1 MTYKFD
7 FSDGI
12 LIGYVGKKVKLSFTD
27 GEEMTGKV
35 VGYTSAVNNDDK
47 VTTMELLSDE
57 FNETFEIA
65 ENEIAA
71 IEVVGQ
77 S

>member
-57 FNETFEIA
+57 FNETFEMA

-71 IEVVGQ
+71 IDVVGQ

>member
-57 FNETFEIA
+57 LNETVEIA

>member
-12 LIGYVGKKVKLSFTD
+12 LIGYVGKKVRLSFTD

-35 VGYTSAVNNDDK
+35 VGYTSAANNNDE
-47 VTTMELLSDE
+47 VFTMELLSDK
-57 FNETFEIA
+57 FNETVEIA

>member
-12 LIGYVGKKVKLSFTD
+12 LIGYVGKKVRLSFTD

-35 VGYTSAVNNDDK
+35 VGYTSAVNNDDE
-47 VTTMELLSDE
+47 VFTMELLSDK
-57 FNETFEIA
+57 FNETVEIA

>member
-12 LIGYVGKKVKLSFTD
+12 LIGYVGKKVRLSFTD

-35 VGYTSAVNNDDK
+35 VGYTSAVNNDDE
-47 VTTMELLSDE
+47 VSTMELLSDK
-57 FNETFEIA
+57 FNETVEIA

>member
-57 FNETFEIA
+57 FNEIFEIA

>member
-57 FNETFEIA
+57 FNETFEMA

>member
-12 LIGYVGKKVKLSFTD
+12 LIGYVGKKVRLSFTD

-35 VGYTSAVNNDDK
+35 VGYTSAVNNDDN
-47 VTTMELLSDE
+47 VATMELLSDE
-57 FNETFEIA
+57 LKETIEIA
-65 ENEIAA
+65 EDEVAT
-71 IEVVGQ
+71 IEVVK
-77 S
+77 

>member
-12 LIGYVGKKVKLSFTD
+12 LIGYVGKKVRLSFTD

-35 VGYTSAVNNDDK
+35 VGYTSAVNNDDE
-47 VTTMELLSDE
+47 VSTMELLSDK
-57 FNETFEIA
+57 FNETVEIA
-65 ENEIAA
+65 ENEIVA